1 MFSLTDLLRKRK
13 HATLSMMA
21 HHFSDIA
28 MENEMSSQQPE
39 ESKQAPV
46 KKAGPLQIAL
56 AVFWSFFG
64 VRKHKNWQEDA
75 ATITPVQAIIGGLIG
90 AAFFVFL
97 LLFIV
102 KLVTR

>member
-1 MFSLTDLLRKRK
+1 
-13 HATLSMMA
+13 
-21 HHFSDIA
+21 
-28 MENEMSSQQPE
+28 MSSQQSE
-39 ESKQAPV
+39 ESKQAPA

-64 VRKHKNWQEDA
+64 VRKQKNWQEDA

-90 AAFFVFL
+90 AVIFVFL

-102 KLVTR
+102 RLVTH